1 MGNKINDEEQNRIKL
16 YLQLIE
22 KKIMQ
27 LSDKREY
34 DIENFLF
41 SKKEQVL
48 IFVVENNNKQNIPKF
63 LTTALTMT
71 LP

>member
-1 MGNKINDEEQNRIKL
+1 MGNKIHDKEQNRIKL

-22 KKIMQ
+22 NKIMQ

-34 DIENFLF
+34 DIGIFLF

-48 IFVVENNNKQNIPKF
+48 IFVVEKNNKQNIPKF

-71 LP
+71 

>member
-22 KKIMQ
+22 NKIMQ

-34 DIENFLF
+34 DIEKILF

-48 IFVVENNNKQNIPKF
+48 IFVVENNNKQNIRKF

>member
-1 MGNKINDEEQNRIKL
+1 MGNKIHDEEQNRIKL
-16 YLQLIE
+16 YLHLIE
-22 KKIMQ
+22 NKIMQ

-34 DIENFLF
+34 DIEKFLF

-48 IFVVENNNKQNIPKF
+48 IFVVENNNKQNIQKC

-71 LP
+71 

>member
-1 MGNKINDEEQNRIKL
+1 MGNKIHDKEQNRIKL

-22 KKIMQ
+22 NKIMQ

-34 DIENFLF
+34 DIGIFLF

-48 IFVVENNNKQNIPKF
+48 IFVVENNNKQNIQKC

-71 LP
+71 

>member
-1 MGNKINDEEQNRIKL
+1 MGNKIHDKEQNRIKL

-22 KKIMQ
+22 NKIMQ

-34 DIENFLF
+34 DIGIFLF

-48 IFVVENNNKQNIPKF
+48 IFVVENNNKQNIQKF

>member
-1 MGNKINDEEQNRIKL
+1 
-16 YLQLIE
+16 
-22 KKIMQ
+22 MQ

-34 DIENFLF
+34 DIEKILF

-71 LP
+71 

>member
-1 MGNKINDEEQNRIKL
+1 MGNKIHDKEQNRIKL

-22 KKIMQ
+22 NKIMQ

-34 DIENFLF
+34 NIGIFLF

-63 LTTALTMT
+63 LTTTLTMT

>member
-1 MGNKINDEEQNRIKL
+1 MGNKIHDKEQNRIKL

-22 KKIMQ
+22 NKIMQ

-34 DIENFLF
+34 DIGIFLF

-63 LTTALTMT
+63 LTTTLTMT

>member
-1 MGNKINDEEQNRIKL
+1 MGNKIHDKEQNRIKL

-22 KKIMQ
+22 NKIMQ

-34 DIENFLF
+34 DIGIFLF

-48 IFVVENNNKQNIPKF
+48 IFVVENNNKQNIPKC

>member
-1 MGNKINDEEQNRIKL
+1 MGNKIHDEEQNRIKF

-22 KKIMQ
+22 NKIMQ

-34 DIENFLF
+34 DIGIFLF

-48 IFVVENNNKQNIPKF
+48 IFVVENSNKQNIPKF

>member
-1 MGNKINDEEQNRIKL
+1 MGNKIHDEEQNRIKL

-22 KKIMQ
+22 NKIMQ

-34 DIENFLF
+34 DIKKNLF

-48 IFVVENNNKQNIPKF
+48 IFVVENNNKQNIQKF

>member
-1 MGNKINDEEQNRIKL
+1 
-16 YLQLIE
+16 
-22 KKIMQ
+22 MQ

-34 DIENFLF
+34 DIGIFLF

-48 IFVVENNNKQNIPKF
+48 IFVVENNNKQNIPKC